1 MKAKGLKAFYVYI
14 IIVFW
19 ISPHYLYS
27 QELYFSSISNTQN
40 LPSLETY
47 NIIQDSKGYIWICTE
62 NGLVKYSRDY
72 RKIFDKLNGLGE
84 NSVYYINEY
93 KKGEIELF
101 TSANRFLIIR
111 NDSIQKHK
119 FSSRIKDNLNLPY
132 QGSLFDIGYLINR
145 NTNNDLILN
154 SRIRTFRVS
163 EKKIESLTD
172 NLKIDNDLAIII
184 MKGGQND
191 YFIKNN
197 PTENINR
204 DINYIIIKIN
214 SGSKNR
220 LYKLNLSNDSRID
233 WRNRIA
239 NMNGSTYFTFHDKL
253 LKIDDNLNIETYT
266 FPAVIT
272 SLYVNSK
279 HGLWIGVASN
289 GLFHYPDPKNMKA
302 FSTGLKGLTVS
313 GTLVDNEGGT
323 WCTTTEKGVFY
334 SSSYMV
340 KQFNVLN
347 DLNKKTT
354 LLKTIEDRTFISTQI
369 DNLQILEQN
378 KIRKISLIGT
388 GNSDVVDIIRFKN
401 KIYLATKGYMGV
413 LDENFKLNNQIYYFT
428 NEKRTRKVNIT
439 AYQLDKTDNFL
450 YVLTPAMLLK
460 VQNNKGAAVGKSFTS
475 KARCFKILNDEIAY
489 LGCADGLYMMNIK
502 NNNLFKIQGINSPVS
517 KIISIKDS
525 SLLIATKGQGLFR
538 LTKGHIKKINLGENN
553 YLLNDIIDDKYGNIW
568 ISTSNGILKLTLK
581 EKSGIRVINLNESNG
596 LISKNI
602 GKLTISDNQLIFSSS
617 DGLGVFPITIDLIN
631 KHRPNVYINSILVN
645 DKPIDFKED
654 VINLTNKENS
664 ILFNLDFLSYKKG
677 KDEKILYSLKGLFNE
692 FRQTNNSQIYFENL
706 PPENY
711 ELVIYGVNNDG
722 LKSEKPLIVRF
733 TIQPAF
739 WQMKIFLFL
748 MLTFVLLI
756 AYFLIRNIIQN
767 IKEKEREK
775 TKIQKLISESQIR
788 ALQAQMNPHFIFNA
802 INSIQNYILN
812 KKEDEA
818 YDYLARFSKLI
829 RMVLNNSRENWISIK
844 NELETLEIYVQ
855 LEQLRFQN
863 NFEYFI
869 NIDESLDT
877 YNTEIP
883 AMIVQ
888 TYVENAIWH
897 GIMNLET
904 NKKGLLQI
912 DFSKSGNTLKIV
924 VEDNG
929 VGRKKSNEFKNHNYK
944 KSLGMQLVSERI
956 KLANEQDPSNHIT
969 LTIIDLYDDLNNPTG
984 TRVEIYIMNS

>member
-1 MKAKGLKAFYVYI
+1 MKLKKLKAFYT
-14 IIVFW
+14 
-19 ISPHYLYS
+19 YLFFASWLNPFNVNS
-27 QELYFSSISNTQN
+27 QELYFSSISNSQN

-47 NIIQDSKGYIWICTE
+47 NIIQDFKGYIWICTE
-62 NGLVKYSRDY
+62 NGLVKNSRDY
-72 RKIFDKLNGLGE
+72 KKIFDKHNGLDE
-84 NSVYYINEY
+84 NSIYYINEF

-101 TSANRFLIIR
+101 TSANRFLTIK
-111 NDSIQKHK
+111 NDSILEHKH
-119 FSSRIKDNLNLPY
+119 SRKISNYINLPFKAHR
-132 QGSLFDIGYLINR
+132 FDIGYLINR
-145 NTNNDLILN
+145 NTNNDLIVN
-154 SRIRTFRVS
+154 SRTRTFKVS
-163 EKKIESLTD
+163 EKNIEVFTFNSKKDRL
-172 NLKIDNDLAIII
+172 IDLFV
-184 MKGGQND
+184 MKGSPTD

-197 PTENINR
+197 PSAKINK
-204 DINYIIIKIN
+204 DINHLFIKVS
-214 SGSKNR
+214 SGLKYNI
-220 LYKLNLSNDSRID
+220 YKLKLNKDSRID

-239 NMNGSTYFTFHDKL
+239 SLNGYTYFGIHDKL
-253 LKIDDNLNIETYT
+253 LIIDDNLNIKTYS

-289 GLFHYPDPKNMKA
+289 GIFHYPDPTKMDVY
-302 FSTGLKGLTVS
+302 SRGLKGLTVS
-313 GTLVDNEGGT
+313 GTMVDNEGGT

-334 SSSYMV
+334 SSSYSV
-340 KQFNVLN
+340 KHFNVLD

-354 LLKTIEDRTFISTQI
+354 LLKTIGQTTFISTQI
-369 DNLQILEQN
+369 DNLQILEKD
-378 KIRKISLIGT
+378 KIRKVSLIGT

-401 KIYLATKGYMGV
+401 KIYLATKGYLGI
-413 LDENFKLNNQIYYFT
+413 LNENFKLISQILYFT
-428 NEKRTRKVNIT
+428 NEKKTSKRNIT
-439 AYQLDKTDNFL
+439 SYQLDKSNNFL
-450 YVLTPAMLLK
+450 YVLTPSMLLK
-460 VQNNKGAAVGKSFTS
+460 VQNNKGTQVGRPLIS
-475 KARCFKILNDEIAY
+475 KARCFKILNDETAY
-489 LGCADGLYMMNIK
+489 IGCTDGLYKMDIK
-502 NNNLFKIQGINSPVS
+502 NNGLIKIKGINAAIS
-517 KIISIKDS
+517 KIISTYDG
-525 SLLIATKGQGLFR
+525 SLLIATKGQGLFKLSDKR
-538 LTKGHIKKINLGENN
+538 LENINLGENN

-568 ISTSNGILKLTLK
+568 ISTSNGILKLTI
-581 EKSGIRVINLNESNG
+581 KSKSEFKVISLNESNG

-602 GKLTISDNQLIFSSS
+602 GNLTVSDNQLIFSSS
-617 DGLGVFPITIDLIN
+617 DGLGVFPITVDLIN
-631 KHRPNVYINSILVN
+631 KYRPNVYINSILVN
-645 DKPIDFKED
+645 DKPIDVKEN

-677 KDEKILYSLKGLFNE
+677 KDEKILYALKGLFNE
-692 FRQTNNSQIYFENL
+692 FRQTKNSQLYFENL

-722 LKSEKPLIVRF
+722 LKSLKPLIVRF

-739 WQMKIFLFL
+739 WQMKSFLFL

-802 INSIQNYILN
+802 INSIQSYILN
-812 KKEDEA
+812 KKENEA
-818 YDYLARFSKLI
+818 YEYLARFSKLI

-863 NFEYFI
+863 SFEYFV

-888 TYVENAIWH
+888 TFVENAIWH

-904 NKKGLLQI
+904 NKKGVIQI
-912 DFSKSGNTLKIV
+912 DFSKSGNSLKIV

-956 KLANEQDPSNHIT
+956 KLANEQDPSNHIG
-969 LTIIDLYDDLNNPTG
+969 LAIIDLYDDLNNPIG
-984 TRVEIYIMNS
+984 TRVEINIMNS